1 MFYLVTMAT
10 KTDAPK
16 LLIILSAA
24 EAISDLSKTRHF
36 YVFCSQFFFQHR
48 LVMFF
53 LFCIGF
59 V

>member
-24 EAISDLSKTRHF
+24 EAILDLSETRHF
-36 YVFCSQFFFQHR
+36 YVYCSQFFFQHR
-48 LVMFF
+48 LGVFF
-53 LFCIGF
+53 LFCVGF
-59 V
+59 A